1 MYVNKSIEIKKVKI
15 VRGWRYVE
23 FENCCFIYFDLFKFI
38 VLYYWLKGIVFVIII
53 KLY

>member
-15 VRGWRYVE
+15 VKGWRNVE
-23 FENCCFIYFDLFKFI
+23 FDNCSFLYLFKFI
-38 VLYYWLKGIVFVIII
+38 VLNYWLKGIVFVIII